1 MAKAPIAFRSNPG
14 KYNFLGTTQLVNA
27 YAEQLGEDAKGPL
40 AVLPSEGLV
49 QFADTGE
56 GPCRG
61 MIFME
66 DLDVL
71 YSFHS
76 SSAWKITSDGTAT
89 RIGTIPGIDQV
100 QLSRNQKAD
109 PQIIVQG
116 AAGVQFIESDSV
128 AYSADTDFPENIVTA
143 DVVSNYAAYGQ
154 VDGTFTLSGINDAKT
169 VDPLDFDN
177 FDHKAGKLVRIQED
191 NGELIGL
198 CSSWMEFFRDTG
210 NADFPFQTVAPP
222 RSRGLLAKNS
232 VVKSD
237 NTLMFAGDD
246 NNIYRMDNYNPV
258 IISTH
263 EVSRLIEADTGRA
276 DIIAFAYDRGGHKFA
291 CFSGTDWTRCYDS
304 ATQTW
309 HSRSSYHLDYWR
321 ARHSVRAFNKTILGD
336 SQTGKLFY
344 LDPAMFTEDSGILLW
359 KVVSPPLHVFPHG
372 AILDAVHFD
381 LATGFGSLGTT
392 PKVMLRVSKDGGN
405 TFGNYRELSLGVP
418 GDKAARVTARR
429 LGEFGEKG
437 IVFELSISDP
447 VARALVGCD
456 VEIRPLK
463 R

>member
-1 MAKAPIAFRSNPG
+1 MKAPIAFESRPG
-14 KYNFLGTTQLVNA
+14 KYQFLGTAQLVNA
-27 YAEQLGEDAKGPL
+27 YAEALGESGKGPL
-40 AVLPSEGLV
+40 AVLPAEGLV
-49 QFADTGE
+49 QFTDTDS

-66 DLDVL
+66 DLNKL
-71 YSFHS
+71 YSVHS
-76 SSAWKITSDGTAT
+76 SSVYMTNSAGTTT
-89 RIGTIPGIDQV
+89 RIGTIPGVDQV

-109 PQIIVQG
+109 PQIIVQQS
-116 AAGVQFIESDSV
+116 AAVQFIESDAV
-128 AYSADTDFPENIVTA
+128 NFSADSDFPASVVTA
-143 DVVSNYAAYGQ
+143 DVISNYAVYGQ
-154 VDGTFTLSGINDAKT
+154 EDGTFTLSGINDAKT
-169 VDPLDFDN
+169 IDALDFDE
-177 FDHKAGKLVRIQED
+177 FDHKAGKLIRIQED
-191 NGELIGL
+191 NGELIGM

-237 NTLMFAGDD
+237 NTLMFVGDD
-246 NNIYRMDNYNPV
+246 NNAYRMDNYNPV
-258 IISTH
+258 ITSTH
-263 EVSRLIEADTGRA
+263 EFSRLVEADTGRA
-276 DIIAFAYDRGGHKFA
+276 NIIGFSYDRGGHKFA
-291 CFSGTDWTRCYDS
+291 CFSGTNWTRCYDS

-309 HSRSSYHLDYWR
+309 HSRQSYHQNTWR
-321 ARHSVRAFNKTILGD
+321 ARHSVRAFNKTIVGD
-336 SQTGKLFY
+336 SQSGKLFY
-344 LDPAMFTEDSGILLW
+344 LDPDTFTEDSGILVW
-359 KVVSPPLHVFPHG
+359 KVISPPLHVFPHG

-381 LATGFGSLGTT
+381 MATGFGSLGTT

-429 LGEFGEKG
+429 LGQFGPKG